1 MVICSGS
8 NIWDNRM
15 SFCSVLS
22 ESTVIKFWCQHG
34 NFDILKLMSGYGNVK
49 SVVLKSC
56 SGEQQLCRRSISS
69 ASKWTH
75 YLFVFLLFV
84 LTEMYSLSKMKK
96 YLRLGE
102 DEQLGSFKI
111 NTTTWVLHS
120 QCKNACVLSHIDHDM
135 FCFLMERM
143 TGAG

>member
-1 MVICSGS
+1 MAICSGS

-15 SFCSVLS
+15 SFLFGSFL

-34 NFDILKLMSGYGNVK
+34 NWSFSRKSKFKLEECLLLQDEHIV
-49 SVVLKSC
+49 
-56 SGEQQLCRRSISS
+56 
-69 ASKWTH
+69 
-75 YLFVFLLFV
+75 VFLCFYFSCWP
-84 LTEMYSLSKMKK
+84 MKCILSCVEMKK

-111 NTTTWVLHS
+111 NTTTWVSHS

-135 FCFLMERM
+135 FCFLMARM